1 MTAPLTPKVIAI
13 LRKYMREP
21 LAPVT
26 NATVLRAL
34 DIDDLDLPMIFLDIE
49 DVYDVQVSLADEIN
63 HALTVGG
70 LIRSVTGGIAAKKS
84 ARAQPII
91 RRPKRS
97 WVSTGAER

>member
-1 MTAPLTPKVIAI
+1 MTAPLTPKVIGI

-26 NATVLRAL
+26 NATVLHAL

-49 DVYDVQVSLADEIN
+49 DVYDVQISHDDQAN
-63 HALTVGG
+63 HALTVGS
-70 LIRSVTGGIAAKKS
+70 LIRFVTSGIEAKKI
-84 ARAQPII
+84 ARAQPVI